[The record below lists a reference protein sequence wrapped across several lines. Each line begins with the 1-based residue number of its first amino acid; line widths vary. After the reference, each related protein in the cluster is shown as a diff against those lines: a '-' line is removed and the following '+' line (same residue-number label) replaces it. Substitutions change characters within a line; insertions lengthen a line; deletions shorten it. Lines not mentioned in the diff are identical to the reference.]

1 MTTRKPAASTKA
13 RTQIFLVDDHPL
25 MRDGLRL
32 LIQQQPDLAVCG
44 EAEDG
49 LAALT
54 GIEKLRPD
62 LVLADITLPGKSGLE
77 LIKDIQAL
85 SPGLPVLVLSMHD
98 ENLYAER
105 VLRAGGR
112 GYVMKQEG
120 GGRMIEAIRQVL
132 AGKIAVSERMAS
144 RILEVFSGRRATA
157 DDSPVAR
164 LSDREFEVFQLIG
177 EGRGTTEIAAQ
188 LHLSVK
194 TVEAHRANI
203 KQKLALQSAPEL
215 VRAAVRW
222 VERERG

>member
-1 MTTRKPAASTKA
+1 MSTRKPASTKA
-13 RTQIFLVDDHPL
+13 RIQIFLVDDHPL

-32 LIQQQPDLAVCG
+32 LIQQQADMAVCG

-54 GIEKLRPD
+54 AIEKLKPD

-85 SPGLPVLVLSMHD
+85 RPGLPVLVLSMHD

-203 KQKLALQSAPEL
+203 KQKLALKSAPEL

-222 VERERG
+222 VESEQD